1 MALCQ
6 TRLTSV
12 LLPFLD
18 RPPVYRLRT
27 PRYTPRHVPFSSPS
41 LSRCVLPRDARA
53 IFTPRI
59 ERVTKHP
66 SLSRR
71 NPFCHRSPAVFQI
84 PLVPI
89 SRHDSRDARDIHRPC
104 KRYSIF
110 RLAASRMLNTKA
122 TLLHVCIY
130 IYIYVSSER
139 RKEFRG
145 REHWLN
151 RALTHRQIA
160 IRKSSRLRS

>member
-18 RPPVYRLRT
+18 RPSVYRLRT

-89 SRHDSRDARDIHRPC
+89 SRHDSRNSRYRPC

-130 IYIYVSSER
+130 IYT
-139 RKEFRG
+139 FPA
-145 REHWLN
+145 REEKN
-151 RALTHRQIA
+151 SAGESIG
-160 IRKSSRLRS
+160 

>member
-1 MALCQ
+1 MPDSAHFCFVAVFRPASVQ
-6 TRLTSV
+6 TPHTEIH
-12 LLPFLD
+12 
-18 RPPVYRLRT
+18 T
-27 PRYTPRHVPFSSPS
+27 VPFS
-41 LSRCVLPRDARA
+41 PRHGVSFHGSERDVRA
-53 IFTPRI
+53 SAYFHPRI

-84 PLVPI
+84 PNLASRLSKLEI
-89 SRHDSRDARDIHRPC
+89 SSVHRPC

-110 RLAASRMLNTKA
+110 RLAASRMLNTSYA
-122 TLLHVCIY
+122 VHVRIY
-130 IYIYVSSER
+130 ERTYVSSER
-139 RKEFRG
+139 RKEFRERG
-145 REHWLN
+145 HWLN

>member
-6 TRLTSV
+6 TRLASV

-27 PRYTPRHVPFSSPS
+27 PRYTPRHVPFSSLFPSS

-84 PLVPI
+84 PFVPI
-89 SRHDSRDARDIHRPC
+89 SRHDSRNSRYRPC

-130 IYIYVSSER
+130 IYT
-139 RKEFRG
+139 FPA
-145 REHWLN
+145 REEKN
-151 RALTHRQIA
+151 SAGESIG
-160 IRKSSRLRS
+160 

>member
-6 TRLTSV
+6 TRLASV

-84 PLVPI
+84 PFVPI
-89 SRHDSRDARDIHRPC
+89 SRHDSRNSRYRPC

-130 IYIYVSSER
+130 IYIR
-139 RKEFRG
+139 FQ
-145 REHWLN
+145 REKKRIPRE
-151 RALTHRQIA
+151 RALV
-160 IRKSSRLRS
+160 KSRANASANSNPEK

>member
-6 TRLTSV
+6 TRLASV

-89 SRHDSRDARDIHRPC
+89 SRHDSRNSRYRPC

-130 IYIYVSSER
+130 IYIR
-139 RKEFRG
+139 FQ
-145 REHWLN
+145 REKKRIPRE
-151 RALTHRQIA
+151 RALV
-160 IRKSSRLRS
+160 KSRANASANSNPEK

>member
-1 MALCQ
+1 MPDSARFCFVSVFRPATGVQ
-6 TRLTSV
+6 TPHTEIHTAPRPFFLPLSV
-12 LLPFLD
+12 TVCPSTGRSRYFHPSNRTCD
-18 RPPVYRLRT
+18 EAPV
-27 PRYTPRHVPFSSPS
+27 
-41 LSRCVLPRDARA
+41 
-53 IFTPRI
+53 I
-59 ERVTKHP
+59 VTKKP
-66 SLSRR
+66 ILSPIPRR
-71 NPFCHRSPAVFQI
+71 IPI

-139 RKEFRG
+139 RKEFRE

>member
-6 TRLTSV
+6 TRLASV

-84 PLVPI
+84 PFVPI
-89 SRHDSRDARDIHRPC
+89 SRHDSRNSRYRPC

-139 RKEFRG
+139 RKEFRE